1 MADPVAEAGGPVG
14 RLDPRHRSYR
24 FAVLFFVALVTFG
37 SYFAYDSLGAIAPM
51 LISALGVDREAIG
64 KMYMVYSV
72 AAILSVF
79 IGGLLIDRI
88 GTRRAS
94 LLFSAL
100 VTAGALIVALA
111 PNLWILYLGRFVF
124 GWGSES
130 LVVAQS
136 AIFARWFKGK
146 ELALS
151 FGIGLTLSRLG
162 TLFSFN
168 TEALIAEY
176 FKDYRYA
183 LWAAVIFCA
192 ASLGSNLVYNVLDRR
207 GERML
212 ALKEE
217 GGGDK
222 IVLKDITRFT
232 SSYWFVTLLCVTF
245 YSAIFPFTALST
257 DFFSTKWGL
266 PMTAGS
272 EGGFFSQVFYNIVHM
287 FTTAGGTTTIIIFAS
302 MVFAPVFGQ
311 IVDKI
316 GRRASMMVVGS
327 LLMVP
332 AFLIMGFTM
341 VPPAFPMIMLGV
353 SFVLVPAAMWPSIP
367 LIVEKNRVGTAF
379 GLTTM
384 IQNVGL
390 AAFPVLNGYL
400 RDTTENYTASMLM
413 FSSLGL
419 FGLIF
424 AFALLR
430 SDRRLGGVLEG
441 KEVR

>member
-1 MADPVAEAGGPVG
+1 MNATPEEAL
-14 RLDPRHRSYR
+14 RLDPRKGWYR

-51 LISALGVDREAIG
+51 LITALGVDREAIG
-64 KMYMVYSV
+64 WTYTVYSV
-72 AAILSVF
+72 AAIFSVF

-100 VTAGALIVALA
+100 VTAGAIIVAVA
-111 PNLWILYLGRFVF
+111 PNLWILYCGRFVF

-168 TEALIAEY
+168 TEALIADY

-183 LWAAVIFCA
+183 LWAAVLFCA
-192 ASLGSNLVYNVLDRR
+192 ASLGSNLVYNLLDRR
-207 GERML
+207 GEKAL

-222 IVLKDITRFT
+222 IVPGDIRKFT

-257 DFFSTKWGL
+257 DFFNSKWGL

-272 EGGFFSQVFYNIVHM
+272 EGGFFSQVFYNIFHM

-302 MVFAPVFGQ
+302 MVFAPVFGRM
-311 IVDKI
+311 VDSV
-316 GRRASMMVVGS
+316 GRRATMMVAGS
-327 LLMVP
+327 VMMVP
-332 AFLIMGFTM
+332 AFLLMAFTM

-384 IQNVGL
+384 IQNFGL
-390 AAFPVLNGYL
+390 AAFPFVNGYL
-400 RDTTENYTASMLM
+400 RDTTGTYTASMVM

-419 FGLIF
+419 FGLVF
-424 AFALLR
+424 AIALLNA
-430 SDRRLGGVLEG
+430 DRRSGGVLEG
-441 KEVR
+441 R